1 MKGESEETSS
11 EPPATSPP
19 TNTGPEQHVNKDSV
33 QFVVHRELA
42 NERVV
47 YKNEHHI
54 QHFTQELIRQRKDG
68 FLCDVVIEVDG
79 QRYWAHRAILAA
91 GSAYFHAAFN
101 STRPDNASGGD
112 ATCQV
117 QHLNLTTVDRASDRA
132 AFEAVLYYIYT
143 GDLLVSLAT
152 ASDLITVAGQL
163 GVADVKQCCEYHMR
177 KIIDINNWLDVYKMC
192 VTHNLEKLSTVVED
206 FIVTSFGVLAQ
217 EKQLLHLPESFLQNV
232 LSRCNTERDI
242 DIEGYILQVILKW
255 VVHSATD
262 RMGCLGKLLS
272 IVKADNLSKDHIDKI
287 LACDAIRG
295 HEILTQPVV
304 IQLLKTV
311 EENDEKQKLKKEN
324 EEMSKLTAHADLE
337 KQEVNQS
344 TILEKDGERPAEN
357 KTDKCS
363 LANSDR
369 TKSPIVT
376 DATSVGSDRSRKRL
390 PIKKRE
396 DRTSQQLVSVK
407 EENISSEPVHAPE
420 NDSDTDTEWSEPLRK
435 ALLDLQQAKMKREA
449 DNSQV
454 STVQKSD
461 TKKRDQYPPKKRRK
475 YADHETGD
483 IPYSKV
489 APIASDERTGKGSV
503 VLPVVMKTSARRKS
517 SRPLKLLVTHRTTR
531 TSQAAAKSVASI
543 VRNTLKKP
551 SKSVTTCT
559 QTIEGTGDA
568 SLPSE
573 GSLILEQKVKVKV
586 ENGFVEPAPR
596 KRRGRKPGK

>member
-1 MKGESEETSS
+1 MKGESKETSS
-11 EPPATSPP
+11 EPPAISPP
-19 TNTGPEQHVNKDSV
+19 TNTGTEQHVNKDSV

-101 STRPDNASGGD
+101 STRPDNASGD

-255 VVHSATD
+255 VVHSAAD
-262 RMGCLGKLLS
+262 RMDCLGKLLS

-304 IQLLKTV
+304 AQLLKTV
-311 EENDEKQKLKKEN
+311 KENDEKQKLIKED
-324 EEMSKLTAHADLE
+324 EERSILKAHVELE
-337 KQEVNQS
+337 KQEVNQL
-344 TILEKDGERPAEN
+344 TILEKDGKRSAEN
-357 KTDKCS
+357 KIHKCPLS
-363 LANSDR
+363 NSNR
-369 TKSPIVT
+369 TKSPVAT

-396 DRTSQQLVSVK
+396 DRTSQQVVSVK
-407 EENISSEPVHAPE
+407 EENISSEPVHVQE

-435 ALLDLQQAKMKREA
+435 ALLDLQQAKVKREA
-449 DNSQV
+449 ENNQV

-489 APIASDERTGKGSV
+489 APIANDEKTGKGSAA
-503 VLPVVMKTSARRKS
+503 LPVATKTSARRKS

-531 TSQAAAKSVASI
+531 TSQAAAKSVASMM
-543 VRNTLKKP
+543 RTTLKKP

-568 SLPSE
+568 SLPSA
-573 GSLILEQKVKVKV
+573 GSLILEQKVNVKV
-586 ENGFVEPAPR
+586 ENGLEPAPR